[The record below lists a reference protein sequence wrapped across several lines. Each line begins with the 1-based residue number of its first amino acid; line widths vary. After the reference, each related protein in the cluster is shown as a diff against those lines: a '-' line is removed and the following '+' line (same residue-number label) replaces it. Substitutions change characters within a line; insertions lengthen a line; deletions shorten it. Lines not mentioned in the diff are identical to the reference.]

1 MMQALKTKVNFVSSS
16 RATGK
21 MRTGSTVV
29 ASAAPHKN
37 IVADVARTS
46 AMVAIASVLAVSSPV
61 GVEPAMAGVQMYKTE
76 VKNLVKNT
84 EPAKKPK
91 AAPGTAA
98 AKPKKANEN
107 AGDPDA
113 FDVKVLA
120 LPLCFGAVLGLYFAL
135 AAIDPGFLEFME
147 EASTKD
153 SRGFAGYETGL
164 KNTPFF
170 GGDGDVPRAAGGSAK
185 KAAPKKKRGLF

>member
-1 MMQALKTKVNFVSSS
+1 MTTPLAGPPRSPDLSHSLFHSFPLRSYAGVSQ
-16 RATGK
+16 
-21 MRTGSTVV
+21 
-29 ASAAPHKN
+29 
-37 IVADVARTS
+37 
-46 AMVAIASVLAVSSPV
+46 
-61 GVEPAMAGVQMYKTE
+61 AGVQMYKSE

-185 KAAPKKKRGLF
+185 KAAPKKKKGLF